1 MHLCSY
7 LHKINHTVLCFRTR
21 GPDFSDL
28 PAYEYGWGKTVYVR
42 VHEEIPTDI
51 PEQLGKLV
59 VPSHYVGA
67 NFFHNIRSAGLL
79 QVFN

>member
-1 MHLCSY
+1 M
-7 LHKINHTVLCFRTR
+7 NHAVLCLRKR

-28 PAYEYGWGKTVYVR
+28 HAYEYDWGNTVYVR

-59 VPSHYVGA
+59 VLSHYVGA
-67 NFFHNIRSAGLL
+67 NVLP
-79 QVFN
+79 